1 MCELRT
7 TIKFRDQKKVSFFQ
21 TDVMTSNSSNH
32 TVAMTGA
39 ESPGFT
45 VRGHTSDDAATQSL
59 DELDLTTIQGL
70 RQLQRNFI
78 LEEPRYR
85 PIPSPHSLPPLI
97 PSTDCLIDTFPT
109 LLNSATRA
117 DKNLE
122 WQLAS
127 LDALSI
133 WLLRAT
139 RSSNPSSIA
148 SKITSSEWESL
159 ISLTWIRWASAP
171 NSNAIQ
177 KILKEAFS
185 KTLVLQR
192 ILYVDWKE
200 REIELLEKVVIMTG
214 IDLKIQCYLIEVL
227 VRRASNGAQRIL
239 QIRKDWVMKMLA
251 EMKDGSIG
259 PAVGK
264 CLVSVLMVRRTEL
277 MTQDPEVLIPEYFML
292 MSHRMD
298 IRYG

>member
-1 MCELRT
+1 
-7 TIKFRDQKKVSFFQ
+7 
-21 TDVMTSNSSNH
+21 MTLASSNH
-32 TVAMTGA
+32 TVAMTSA
-39 ESPGFT
+39 ESPAFT

-78 LEEPRYR
+78 LEEPRY
-85 PIPSPHSLPPLI
+85 SSFSTFSNS
-97 PSTDCLIDTFPT
+97 STDRLTDTFPT

-133 WLLRAT
+133 WILRAT

-159 ISLTWIRWASAP
+159 ISLTWVRWASAP

-177 KILKEAFS
+177 KILKETFS

-200 REIELLEKVVIMTG
+200 REIELLEKIVKITG

-227 VRRASNGAQRIL
+227 VRRTSNGAQRIL
-239 QIRKDWVMKMLA
+239 QIRKDWVMEMLA

-277 MTQDPEVLIPEYFML
+277 MTQDPEVLTPNTV
-292 MSHRMD
+292 S
-298 IRYG
+298 